1 MEKKIRKLFIL
12 TNESYYVDSGS
23 YYCDNIDLKSIPEE
37 LSKYFEVNVIARKSN
52 IRRTK
57 LIRNFKIKVANNI
70 LSFLNFI
77 LNSARNDNSEY
88 LIISVSPYTFL
99 ASLILKIFNKKHF
112 IYLRSDGY
120 EEYKA
125 IFGKLGYLIYH
136 ILFSLSSLRADLIS
150 CREHILRKKKGL
162 IVNPSQINEKWFKNL
177 NEPNFKNLKLLYV
190 GRLRVEKGIF
200 SLLNLI
206 ESSNLKL
213 TVVTSEKNVSIKK
226 KNENIS
232 LISFENYNDSIIKF
246 YDEHSIFILPS
257 YTEGHPQVLDEA
269 LARQRPVIIFEDIA
283 HVIRNRKGIFIS
295 KRNIKS
301 LEETIELIISNYSNI
316 KEELKTNVL
325 PTKKNFID
333 ELKKIILRVNDKE

>member
-1 MEKKIRKLFIL
+1 MEKKIKKLFII
-12 TNESYYVDSGS
+12 TNERYYEENGS
-23 YYCDNIDLKSIPEE
+23 HYCDNIDLKSIPEE
-37 LSKYFEVNVIARKSN
+37 LTKYTEVNVIARKSD
-52 IRRTK
+52 IQRTK
-57 LIRNFKIKVANNI
+57 LVKNFRIRIANNI
-70 LSFLNFI
+70 LSFLYFV
-77 LNSARNDNSEY
+77 LDSTKDNKSEY
-88 LIISVSPYTFL
+88 LIISVTPYTFL

-136 ILFSLSSLRADLIS
+136 ILFSLSSIRAHLIS

-162 IVNPSQINEKWFKNL
+162 IVNPSQINENWFKNL
-177 NEPNFKNLKLLYV
+177 KEPNFQNFKLLYV

-206 ESSNLKL
+206 ENSNLKL
-213 TVVTSEKNVSIKK
+213 TIVTSEKKVSIKK
-226 KNENIS
+226 KNENVS

-269 LARQRPVIIFEDIA
+269 LARLRPVIIFEDIA
-283 HVIRNRKGIFIS
+283 HVIRNRKGIFVS

-301 LEETIELIISNYSNI
+301 LEETIEFIISNYSNI
-316 KEELKTNVL
+316 KEELKANIL
-325 PTKKNFID
+325 PTKKNFIN
-333 ELKKIILRVNDKE
+333 ELKKIILEI

>member
-1 MEKKIRKLFIL
+1 MEKKVKKLFIH
-12 TNESYYVDSGS
+12 TNESYYGNNGS

-37 LSKYFEVNVIARKSN
+37 LSKYVEVNVVARRSN
-52 IRRTK
+52 IQRTK
-57 LIRNFKIKVANNI
+57 LVKNFKIQAANNI
-70 LSFLNFI
+70 LLFLYFVF
-77 LNSARNDNSEY
+77 NSAKDNNSEH

-99 ASLILKIFNKKHF
+99 ASLILKMFNKKHF

-120 EEYKA
+120 KEYKA
-125 IFGKLGYLIYH
+125 IFGTLGYLIYY
-136 ILFSLSSLRADLIS
+136 ILFSLSSFKANLIS
-150 CREHILRKKKGL
+150 CREHILRKKAGF
-162 IVNPSQINEKWFKNL
+162 IVNPSQINEKWFENL
-177 NEPNFKNLKLLYV
+177 NEPNLKNLKLLYV

-200 SLLNLI
+200 SLLNLL
-206 ESSNLKL
+206 ENSNLKL
-213 TVVTSEKNVSIKK
+213 TIVTSEKNVSLKK

-295 KRNIKS
+295 KRNLKS
-301 LEETIELIISNYSNI
+301 LEQTIKFIISNYSNI
-316 KEELKTNVL
+316 KEKLKTNIL
-325 PTKKNFID
+325 PTKKNFIN
-333 ELKKIILRVNDKE
+333 ELKRIILDV